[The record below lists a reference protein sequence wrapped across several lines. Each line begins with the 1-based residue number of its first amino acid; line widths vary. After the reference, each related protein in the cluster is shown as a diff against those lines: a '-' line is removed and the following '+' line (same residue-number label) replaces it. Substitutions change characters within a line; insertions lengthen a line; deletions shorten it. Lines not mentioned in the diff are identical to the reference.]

1 MESQDSSINSSKTR
15 PTTESISAA
24 CLLFDLPE
32 ADQAR
37 KVVPP
42 RKQIRKAK
50 LTAKYRIFHGNKVFE
65 RQQKLKNAWYGVIQY
80 VRKHEPEIFEEME
93 RERRTGPARD
103 LRAPP
108 SPEESE

>member
-1 MESQDSSINSSKTR
+1 MESQDSSTNSR

-93 RERRTGPARD
+93 MERRTGPARD

>member
-1 MESQDSSINSSKTR
+1 MESQDSSTNSR

-93 RERRTGPARD
+93 REKDWPGERPESSAVARGK
-103 LRAPP
+103 
-108 SPEESE
+108 

>member
-1 MESQDSSINSSKTR
+1 MESQDSSTNSR

-80 VRKHEPEIFEEME
+80 VRKHEPDIFEEME
-93 RERRTGPARD
+93 RERRTCPARD